1 MGVQQVVEV
10 GVKNSLVR
18 SVKPKADLTMKKL
31 FPFFSTHKLTND
43 FSFQKTKTS
52 TEKSMV
58 IKPPP
63 IKTGPGSDSV
73 DLFVSFMIYHLN

>member
-1 MGVQQVVEV
+1 MGVEQVVEV

-18 SVKPKADLTMKKL
+18 SVKSEADLTMKNL
-31 FPFFSTHKLTND
+31 FLLFSTHKLTND
-43 FSFQKTKTS
+43 FSFRKTKTS

-63 IKTGPGSDSV
+63 IKTGPGSDAV
-73 DLFVSFMIYHLN
+73 DLFVSFMIYNLN